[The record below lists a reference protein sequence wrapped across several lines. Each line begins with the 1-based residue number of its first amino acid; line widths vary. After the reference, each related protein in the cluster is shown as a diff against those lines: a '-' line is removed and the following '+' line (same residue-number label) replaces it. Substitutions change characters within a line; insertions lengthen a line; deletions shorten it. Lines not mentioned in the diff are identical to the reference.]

1 MIDSINYQKT
11 RENGRAKWNSYL
23 FDSYS
28 KGGVAENTNGRSST
42 TNGPIWLEKS
52 LSEARD
58 SEEETM
64 SISVQSVSSFLR
76 GQNVPIDP
84 FVLAEREEKRRKA
97 MDLQQAIKQQLEERE
112 NFRKYEKEKQYQQEK
127 LEEERLAMQL
137 EIERRQ
143 LEKEQKIQN
152 EKKDNERKREEA
164 MKRALEKA
172 AMDAKIE
179 KEKKR
184 RERSMALHNSLDET
198 ISIQKIGERTEIF
211 IEGCQKE
218 IVKATPVKNLEIQRA
233 LSPEKNPQNNENEEE
248 DDGETILIGT
258 PIKLK
263 KKNLDN
269 FRRKNYHRRTPAN
282 EEEPKSTSDEEVS
295 TPKTARSTDSN
306 NNCEKLPLQNQ
317 NQPKS
322 LSDLE
327 GIAFVLQSMPLVPFM
342 PITNEM
348 FGGFNQL
355 NNLAILMAQNRL
367 NSPNVMLPII
377 SPRDNPQTPNEK
389 LDLSQ
394 FIISPNNPSS
404 TITLQIQQ
412 VPPPPTPLQPMTDD
426 RIKSVPSTPNSMINN
441 EENNN
446 KIAEGNSLIEQQVI
460 KEILNSPRQTL
471 DISSTP
477 TIPHD
482 GTFTKDESQ
491 THHDAFTSTTK
502 EIKKFIENEE
512 VEQEIKILTPKKYR
526 NASRSCKSIGTQTES
541 FLFCEYCSYQHQ
553 QHRCSHSII
562 NNELAAVN
570 TSNIT
575 SSNCTSVQV
584 QSPENMKPREKKTS
598 EERPKWGVRNPPVK
612 YLKASERDPFYNHGK
627 GKKKRAL
634 KKAASECERS
644 DDGCGFKDC
653 PLIKNSSPL
662 LPKRFPKSNTLES
675 LCSNLLPIK
684 TDRFGNVCLVDESN
698 FIMKEAYR
706 RIQARSDLYA
716 SDTES
721 SIDIKHKSFF
731 SRRNDFVDVFD

>member
-23 FDSYS
+23 FDSYA
-28 KGGVAENTNGRSST
+28 KGGVAAENTNGRSS

-97 MDLQQAIKQQLEERE
+97 MELQQAIKMQLEERE
-112 NFRKYEKEKQYQQEK
+112 NMRKFEKEKQYQQER
-127 LEEERLAMQL
+127 LEEERHAKQM

-152 EKKDNERKREEA
+152 EKLENERKREEA

-179 KEKKR
+179 KDKKR
-184 RERSMALHNSLDET
+184 RERSMALQNSLDET

-218 IVKATPVKNLEIQRA
+218 MVRATPVKNLEIQRA
-233 LSPEKNPQNNENEEE
+233 LSPVKNTQNIENDE

-269 FRRKNYHRRTPAN
+269 FRRKNYHRRPPAN
-282 EEEPKSTSDEEVS
+282 EEELKSTSDDEMS
-295 TPKTARSTDSN
+295 TPKTAKSSDSN
-306 NNCEKLPLQNQ
+306 NNCEKLPLQNP
-317 NQPKS
+317 PKS
-322 LSDLE
+322 FSDLE
-327 GIAFVLQSMPLVPFM
+327 GIAFVLQTMPLVPFV

-355 NNLAILMAQNRL
+355 NNLAFLMAQNRL

-394 FIISPNNPSS
+394 FIIPPNNPS

-412 VPPPPTPLQPMTDD
+412 VPPPPSLTDD
-426 RIKSVPSTPNSMINN
+426 RIKSVPSTPNSMMINN
-441 EENNN
+441 GENYN
-446 KIAEGNSLIEQQVI
+446 KIVEGNSLIAQQVVNDNLSSQQTRD
-460 KEILNSPRQTL
+460 IL
-471 DISSTP
+471 STH
-477 TIPHD
+477 IVPHD
-482 GTFTKDESQ
+482 GTFTKEETQ

-502 EIKKFIENEE
+502 EIKIIENED

-526 NASRSCKSIGTQTES
+526 NAARSCKSIGTQTES
-541 FLFCEYCSYQHQ
+541 FLFCEYCSFQHQ
-553 QHRCSHSII
+553 QHKCSHSII
-562 NNELAAVN
+562 NSELAAVSTAN
-570 TSNIT
+570 NT
-575 SSNCTSVQV
+575 SSNCTSV
-584 QSPENMKPREKKTS
+584 QSPENMKPRDKKIA

-627 GKKKRAL
+627 GRKKRSL
-634 KKAASECERS
+634 KKAVSECEKS

-653 PLIKNSSPL
+653 PLIKNSPL
-662 LPKRFPKSNTLES
+662 LPKRCPKSNLES

-706 RIQARSDLYA
+706 RVKARSEMYA